1 MTVLTYQKIDLI
13 SPSIYCVTVDRF
25 YQQMLELQHKEVV
38 YLDDYNPQNSNHV
51 VITFDGLY
59 KNTLAYATPILK
71 SFNYPFELFLS
82 SDFIGINNRFD
93 PIEPFSKFANVDD
106 LKTLVTDRGRLQWHT
121 RSHDDLT
128 CDGNES
134 RLVDELTIPEEV
146 RTIDPSG
153 CNWFAYPYGKF
164 DERLMPLV
172 KQRFKGAVSCDRAN
186 DTDIDIL
193 KRIMVTN
200 ESRFHRAT
208 ITVIIASYNYGA
220 FLVEAIESVLRQT
233 RLPDEILISDD
244 ASTDNT
250 FEIAEF
256 YQSQY
261 PHLIRINQNETNLGI
276 VAHFNKAV
284 ALTSGDYI
292 TILGADNRYLSDY
305 VEKTAAVLDLNDD
318 VAIAYTDF
326 ALFGKRASVVYT
338 NFPPE
343 KRGIVKANSV
353 FIINFPEFTED
364 SKQELLQTRANFIH
378 GSSMFRR
385 KAFVA
390 VGGYAKHA
398 DLPEDYDFFSRII
411 LSGWQA
417 KRSPDTLL
425 EYRQH
430 SKDQANIKLGSYAEL
445 HFYQDRCKTYS
456 VENEELR
463 LRIKEADRIVKSN
476 NQELTQ
482 LKEQIYGMET
492 SKFWKIRSYWFKLKR
507 LLYLP
512 SNE

>member
-1 MTVLTYQKIDLI
+1 LT
-13 SPSIYCVTVDRF
+13 R
-25 YQQMLELQHKEVV
+25 
-38 YLDDYNPQNSNHV
+38 
-51 VITFDGLY
+51 
-59 KNTLAYATPILK
+59 
-71 SFNYPFELFLS
+71 
-82 SDFIGINNRFD
+82 
-93 PIEPFSKFANVDD
+93 
-106 LKTLVTDRGRLQWHT
+106 
-121 RSHDDLT
+121 
-128 CDGNES
+128 DGNES

-146 RTIDPSG
+146 RIIDPSG

-172 KQRFKGAVSCDRAN
+172 KQRFKGAVSCDRGN

-193 KRIMVTN
+193 KRIIVTN

-244 ASTDNT
+244 ASTENT

-276 VAHFNKAV
+276 VAHFNKVV

-338 NFPPE
+338 NFP
-343 KRGIVKANSV
+343 R
-353 FIINFPEFTED
+353 
-364 SKQELLQTRANFIH
+364 
-378 GSSMFRR
+378 
-385 KAFVA
+385 
-390 VGGYAKHA
+390 
-398 DLPEDYDFFSRII
+398 
-411 LSGWQA
+411 
-417 KRSPDTLL
+417 
-425 EYRQH
+425 
-430 SKDQANIKLGSYAEL
+430 
-445 HFYQDRCKTYS
+445 S
-456 VENEELR
+456 VE
-463 LRIKEADRIVKSN
+463 
-476 NQELTQ
+476 
-482 LKEQIYGMET
+482 
-492 SKFWKIRSYWFKLKR
+492 
-507 LLYLP
+507 
-512 SNE
+512 